1 MCHNMDKQNILEEL
15 QNIFVDVFDSED
27 LRINL
32 ETNASDI
39 EGWDSLAHINL
50 IAAIQ
55 EEYDI
60 RFSMDDVTSMKSV
73 NDMIETIMRKRHE

>member
-32 ETNASDI
+32 ATNASDI

-73 NDMIETIMRKRHE
+73 NDMIEAIMRKRHE

>member
-1 MCHNMDKQNILEEL
+1 MDKQNILEEL
-15 QNIFVDVFDSED
+15 QNIFVDVFDIED

-73 NDMIETIMRKRHE
+73 NDMIEAIMRKRHE

>member
-1 MCHNMDKQNILEEL
+1 MCHNMDKQNILEDL

-73 NDMIETIMRKRHE
+73 NDMIEVIMRKRHE

>member
-73 NDMIETIMRKRHE
+73 NDMIEVIMRKRHE

>member
-15 QNIFVDVFDSED
+15 QNIFADVFDSED

-73 NDMIETIMRKRHE
+73 NDMIEAIMRKRHE

>member
-39 EGWDSLAHINL
+39 EGWDSLTHINL

>member
-1 MCHNMDKQNILEEL
+1 MDKQNILEEL

-55 EEYDI
+55 GEYDI

-73 NDMIETIMRKRHE
+73 NDMIEAIMRKRHE